1 MKPDPNTVNFKALF
15 GIVLIHFSGDFFGSF
30 IPPLFPAFIDK
41 LGLSLTQVGVVAAVY
56 RTFMFI
62 VQPTVGYFADRH
74 ATRFFVL
81 GGLVIC
87 VVFIPL
93 SGIASSYWLLLVA
106 IALGSIGN
114 AMFHPS
120 STGMVAAYAG
130 RHPGFVMSIFNTSG
144 TLAFG
149 VGPIFITWYVAKWG
163 LEAVPFTMVLGLFAV
178 FYLYLTLP
186 APESEGM
193 KTLGFFGT
201 LRDTLGPVWKPILLI
216 WLVMVIRAVTG
227 QSFLSFM
234 SVLFVSRGH
243 SLVSAGAIFSI
254 YTVAGAG
261 SGILCGH
268 LSDKIGYKFIFYTTH
283 ALMMPALLL
292 ILYLPG
298 NWAYVGAAV
307 AGSFV
312 LATLPL
318 GVVMAQEL
326 APRGRSMVAS
336 LMMGLALGLGGICS
350 PVVGML
356 GDLYTIEKV
365 LLWVSFLPPITL
377 VLIHFFPDIKSEKP
391 PAQTVI

>member
-1 MKPDPNTVNFKALF
+1 MKPDSNTLNIKVLF

-30 IPPLFPAFIDK
+30 ITPLFPVFIDK
-41 LGLSLTQVGVVAAVY
+41 LGLSLTQVGVVSAVY

-62 VQPTVGYFADRH
+62 VQPTIGYFADRH

-81 GGLVIC
+81 GGLLIC

-93 SGIASSYWLLLVA
+93 SGIASSYGLLLFF

-120 STGMVAAYAG
+120 STGMVTVHAG
-130 RHPGFVMSIFNTSG
+130 RHPGFVMSIFNTAG

-149 VGPIFITWYVAKWG
+149 VGPIFITWYVANWG
-163 LEAVPFTMVLGLFAV
+163 LEAVPFTMIMGLLAVL
-178 FYLYLTLP
+178 YLYLTLP
-186 APESEGM
+186 APVSEGV
-193 KTLGFFGT
+193 KTLGFLGT
-201 LRDTLGPVWKPILLI
+201 LRETLGPVWKPILLI
-216 WLVMVIRAVTG
+216 WLVMVIRAVAG

-243 SLVSAGAIFSI
+243 SLVSAGTLFSV
-254 YTVAGAG
+254 YTVAGAV
-261 SGILCGH
+261 SGIVCGY
-268 LSDKIGYKFIFYTTH
+268 LSDKFGYKSIFFTTH
-283 ALMMPALLL
+283 ALMLPALLL

-298 NWAYVGAAV
+298 SWAYVGTAT

-318 GVVMAQEL
+318 GVVMAQQL

-350 PVVGML
+350 PVVGRL

-377 VLIHFFPDIKSEKP
+377 VLIYFFPDIKSEKSP
-391 PAQTVI
+391 DFR